1 MEGDFLENNKIKL
14 FIIFMVIALIV
25 AFIFRLPVEPFLEYD
40 AKDVVLS
47 LSGIVIGT
55 PLCFLLIIIVTT
67 LEFFMVAFTGAKGFI
82 MNISSTLMFVCI
94 AVYIYNVK
102 SSKKSIRVGFI
113 ISSFISCF
121 IMIFYNYILSM
132 YMGYSRIEATNLIFT
147 YILPFNVIKCTVNA
161 LIVILSYKPIL
172 NVLKHYNLI
181 KENIEKEHKNK
192 ISNIIVI
199 ISIFFII
206 VTPIILTFKSYL

>member
-1 MEGDFLENNKIKL
+1 MKNNKIKL
-14 FIIFMVIALIV
+14 FLIFMVIALIV

-55 PLCFLLIIIVTT
+55 PLCFLLIIVVTI
-67 LEFFMVAFTGAKGFI
+67 LEFFMVTFTGAKGFI
-82 MNISSTLMFVCI
+82 MNISASLMFVCI
-94 AVYIYNVK
+94 AIYIYNIK
-102 SSKKSIRVGFI
+102 ASKKSITIGFI
-113 ISSFISCF
+113 ISSFISCV
-121 IMIFYNYILSM
+121 IMIFYNYVLSM

-192 ISNIIVI
+192 LSNIIVI
-199 ISIFFII
+199 ISISFII